1 MDGKIEYEL
10 GDKVLCLVDIMGTF
24 KTKYKEAYVYQL
36 DKTDKGG
43 IFLEFTEPIE
53 NSINNVLWCDLN
65 NIVKLEIGV

>member
-1 MDGKIEYEL
+1 
-10 GDKVLCLVDIMGTF
+10 MGTF

-36 DKTDKGG
+36 DKTDTGG

-65 NIVKLEIGV
+65 NIVKLERRA